1 MRDWIGTG
9 QSNSTAFLFEVRIPS
24 QERKEEKNPEKN
36 WELKALFL
44 YISVYRAGVSR
55 KAKAGLLF

>member
-9 QSNSTAFLFEVRIPS
+9 QSNSTPFLFEVRIPS
-24 QERKEEKNPEKN
+24 QERKEEKNPEKKLGA
-36 WELKALFL
+36 ESLFL